1 MSVLSLK
8 AKPINKSKYTQH
20 ILYTLIYV
28 YIYLYIIY
36 IYICINIQQDIQHNT
51 NITLDLDIYI
61 KRIVWKNVFDAL
73 DYYS

>member
-28 YIYLYIIY
+28 YIYIY
-36 IYICINIQQDIQHNT
+36 INIQRDIQHNT
-51 NITLDLDIYI
+51 NNTWDLDMYK

-73 DYYS
+73 DDSS